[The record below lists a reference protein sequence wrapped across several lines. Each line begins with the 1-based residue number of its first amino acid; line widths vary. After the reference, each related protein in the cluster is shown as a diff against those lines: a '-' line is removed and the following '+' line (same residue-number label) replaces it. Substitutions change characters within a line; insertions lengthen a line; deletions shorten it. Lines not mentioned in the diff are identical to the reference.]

1 MNILLAEDEP
11 RVATFIKKGL
21 LEEGHMVDVA
31 TDGVEALSLAHVGSY
46 DVIVL
51 DVMLPGKNGFQV
63 TAELRATG
71 HSTPI
76 LMLTAKDSSEDI
88 VRGLDVGADDYLT
101 KPFDFAELLARVR
114 AVGRRVQ
121 PVQPHLLRFGD
132 IEVDRIQHE
141 VRCAGESVELTP
153 TEFRLLEALMRTPGQ
168 VIKRTELLDRVWGMR
183 FDPGTSL
190 IDVHIANLRKKLEAG
205 GKARAIIAVKGVG
218 FKLAHPERR

>member
-141 VRCAGESVELTP
+141 VRRAGESVELTP

>member
-141 VRCAGESVELTP
+141 VRRAGESVELTP

-218 FKLAHPERR
+218 FKLAHPEQR